1 MKIKGIWL
9 KIKLRYLPRFC
20 RQEDYRVYLQGKG
33 VTVGEGTTFFD
44 WKSNFIDT
52 ERAWMLSIGS
62 YCKITR
68 GVIILNHDYSRSVLR
83 RVYGEVVGEA
93 KDTSIGDNVF
103 LGMNTIVLMGS
114 HIGSNVIVGAGSV
127 VTGDIPDNVV
137 AAGSPAKV
145 VCTLE
150 EYWKKRKANYSE
162 DARACAR
169 AYYNKYNKA
178 PSIKEM
184 NAFFPLYLKRNIE
197 MLVKSGVKTNLSG
210 DVESE
215 IIEEFMKSQPIY
227 SSYEAFLSAALEDE
241 NE

>member
-1 MKIKGIWL
+1 MKIKEIWL
-9 KIKLRYLPRFC
+9 KIKLQYLPRFC
-20 RQEDYRVYLQGKG
+20 KQEDYRAYLQGKG

-52 ERAWMLSIGS
+52 ERAWMLSIGRF
-62 YCKITR
+62 CKITR

-83 RVYGEVVGEA
+83 RVYGEIVGEA
-93 KDTSIGDNVF
+93 KNTSIGDNVF

-114 HIGSNVIVGAGSV
+114 HIGNNVIIGAGSV

-169 AYYNKYNKA
+169 AYYKRYNRV

-184 NAFFPLYLKRNIE
+184 NAFFPLYLERNIE
-197 MLVKSGVKTNLSG
+197 ILVKSGVKINLSG

-215 IIEEFMKSQPIY
+215 VIEEFMKSQPIY